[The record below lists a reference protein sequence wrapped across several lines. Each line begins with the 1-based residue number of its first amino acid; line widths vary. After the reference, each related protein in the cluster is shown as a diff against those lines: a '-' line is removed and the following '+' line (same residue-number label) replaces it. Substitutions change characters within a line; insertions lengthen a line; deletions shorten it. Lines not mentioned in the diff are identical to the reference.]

1 MPIVDEDRRIF
12 EELEQRLKTLLPEE
26 YRDRYD
32 EVQPVSMGTAGVRYG
47 ADGRI
52 AWDQMWGSFCDLALA
67 GGPPHK
73 GTLLE
78 PAPADTIEANPAAYD
93 AVVAEICRGIMMVT
107 DLEAERSPSPG
118 WVRLTCPTRGMAA
131 WLLRAIVMENIAVR
145 ADGVTLELPAGP
157 SYRLH
162 KEVKNVI
169 TVIAKTAHYWVG
181 HMSVMHRQTIADLID
196 AMTEESPLVAPSYS
210 DGKDD
215 VAVRDSL
222 ATRLAEAIARETG
235 LARSSHRHQD
245 WLGLECGSVRGAVWM
260 MRMLVV
266 TNVLSRREGTVLF
279 VPVSPAVDPDGG
291 IVSSS
296 VALVHRLA
304 TSRGVSEAAFPGE
317 R

>member
-32 EVQPVSMGTAGVRYG
+32 DVQPVSMGSAGVRYG

-78 PAPADTIEANPAAYD
+78 PAPADTIEADPAAYD

-107 DLEAERSPSPG
+107 DLEAERSPDPG
-118 WVRLTCPTRGMAA
+118 WVRLTCSTRGMAA

-145 ADGVTLELPAGP
+145 ADGTTLELPAGP
-157 SYRLH
+157 AYRLH

-196 AMTEESPLVAPSYS
+196 AMTEESPLVAPAYGAGQADA
-210 DGKDD
+210 DGHG
-215 VAVRDSL
+215 SL
-222 ATRLAEAIARETG
+222 GNRLAATIQRETG

-245 WLGLECGSVRGAVWM
+245 WLGLECGTVRAAVWM
-260 MRMLVV
+260 LRMLVAV
-266 TNVLSRREGTVLF
+266 NVLSRREGTVLF
-279 VPVSPAVDPDGG
+279 VPVNPGVDPDGEV
-291 IVSSS
+291 VSSS
-296 VALVHRLA
+296 VALVHQLA
-304 TSRGVSEAAFPGE
+304 TSRGVRKTELPGE